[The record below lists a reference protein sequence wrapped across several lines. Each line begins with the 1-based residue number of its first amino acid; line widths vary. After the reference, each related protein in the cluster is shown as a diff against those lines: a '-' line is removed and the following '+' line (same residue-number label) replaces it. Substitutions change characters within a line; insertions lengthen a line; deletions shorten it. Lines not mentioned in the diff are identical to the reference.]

1 MTTPSRLARRIGWLY
16 LSLAVLGPLAYMISK
31 EGFVTDDPAA
41 TNTWIAGNELVV
53 RLGHLAEFGIIVVE
67 IILTVLLFR
76 LMKPVSK
83 DWSLIAAFAR
93 FGMVAV
99 QAVLLG
105 AGLALVAVPESAAAL
120 LPVLAGGELVWVAIF
135 GFHLAVLSPLVA
147 RSGFLPKWLGWLV
160 GISAAGY
167 LAQGLGIMLVPD
179 AATFLE
185 TLVIATA
192 LPGELGLT
200 FWLLIKG
207 VDHDAWNTLE
217 RRAV

>member
-1 MTTPSRLARRIGWLY
+1 MTTATRLARSIGALY
-16 LSLAVLGPLAYMISK
+16 LSLAVLGPVAYLVSK
-31 EGFVTDDPAA
+31 EGFVFDDAAA
-41 TNTWIAGNELVV
+41 TTSWISANELIV
-53 RLGHLAEFGIIVVE
+53 RLGHLAEFGIIAVE
-67 IILTVLLFR
+67 IVLIVLLYR

-83 DWSLIAAFAR
+83 DWSLIAALAR

-105 AGLALVAVPESAAAL
+105 AGVALVASPDSAGAL
-120 LPVLAGGELVWVAIF
+120 LPVLAGGELVWGAIF
-135 GFHLAVLSPLVA
+135 GLHLAVLAPLVV
-147 RSGFLPKWLGWLV
+147 RSGFLPTWLGWLV
-160 GISAAGY
+160 GISAVGY
-167 LAQGLGIMLVPD
+167 LAHGLGVMLVPD

-207 VDHDAWNTLE
+207 VDDDAWNQKE
-217 RRAV
+217 GA